1 MLSGLAELQGL
12 RVQQEARQGL
22 AQSSVLQ
29 PFLANRAGGA
39 DLPTNFLF
47 TAHQSISCDK

>member
-1 MLSGLAELQGL
+1 MPSGLAEPQGL
-12 RVQQEARQGL
+12 RVQHKARQGL

-29 PFLANRAGGA
+29 PLLANRARSA

-47 TAHQSISCDK
+47 TVHQSISCDK